1 MGAAKMADGRIVIK
15 IDMDKSDFENNG
27 DKVIKINVNTNGSD
41 KNEKEPKAAV
51 ESEEGGKVA
60 KKKKKKRR
68 KFNWKR
74 FWYWFA
80 LAWLF
85 DDD

>member
-1 MGAAKMADGRIVIK
+1 MADGKIVIK
-15 IDMDKSDFENNG
+15 IDMDTGDFENNEE
-27 DKVIKINVNTNGSD
+27 KVIKVNLNTNGSD
-41 KNEKEPKAAV
+41 KNEEELKIAA
-51 ESEEGGKVA
+51 ESEEGGAVA